1 MGDLRYDM
9 YTSKKGKPLELKALP
24 PTEQNLLLHV
34 KRANLQVVLGK
45 AASEK
50 QPPDIDINDYGW
62 EIVDSVPYPMTH
74 KGLPGPAELLNVV
87 SCTCKAAGK
96 ACSTLLCSCHKA
108 RMPCADFC
116 DCSGLEG
123 CYNPNKVEDI
133 EQDSDESTS
142 DNEELE

>member
-1 MGDLRYDM
+1 
-9 YTSKKGKPLELKALP
+9 
-24 PTEQNLLLHV
+24 
-34 KRANLQVVLGK
+34 
-45 AASEK
+45 
-50 QPPDIDINDYGW
+50 
-62 EIVDSVPYPMTH
+62 MTH